1 VKLLALL
8 YEGARSGRLGGDG
21 GEGGKSGGEG
31 KAGRVRVMLEI
42 ERIMA
47 GVEMGAGVGAG
58 DGGDGEMS

>member
-1 VKLLALL
+1 
-8 YEGARSGRLGGDG
+8 LGGDG

-58 DGGDGEMS
+58 DRGDGEMS